1 MLFAAVDWSQAF
13 VYGLI
18 FGGIA
23 LVLSCIIYFIR
34 AMNAQGPEGKQFEN
48 SQSMYMGIMGLGIC
62 FVIGGLYFRS
72 TLTSTSGSNSSSLS
86 SYTEFVSSE
95 GRFKASFPGKPRE
108 KSQSVLGMKIKMF
121 TVEESDGTMG
131 VAYLDVPEKNLK
143 TSKQIEESLTN
154 ARNGML
160 KNVNAKLIKEDRI
173 TLSGKYPGREIR
185 AEVSSKNIE
194 MYSSIYL
201 VNGRAY
207 QVLIMGK
214 AHWLESDK
222 ARKFLNSFA
231 LR

>member
-1 MLFAAVDWSQAF
+1 MLFAAVDWSQVF

-18 FGGIA
+18 FGGIV
-23 LVLSCIIYFIR
+23 LVLSCVVYFIR
-34 AMNAQGPEGKQFEN
+34 TMNAPREESKQYEN
-48 SQSMYMGIMGLGIC
+48 SQSLYVGIMALGIC
-62 FVIGGLYFRS
+62 FVVGGLYFRS
-72 TLTSTSGSNSSSLS
+72 TLTSTSSNSSDLS
-86 SYTEFVSSE
+86 SYTEFVSTE

-214 AHWLESDK
+214 THWLESDK

>member
-1 MLFAAVDWSQAF
+1 MLFAAVNWSQAF

-18 FGGIA
+18 FGGIG
-23 LVLSCIIYFIR
+23 LVLSCVVYFIR
-34 AMNAQGPEGKQFEN
+34 AMNAPREESKQYEN
-48 SQSMYMGIMGLGIC
+48 SQSLYVGIMALGIC
-62 FVIGGLYFRS
+62 FVVGGLYFRS
-72 TLTSTSGSNSSSLS
+72 TLTSTSSNSSDLS
-86 SYTEFVSSE
+86 SYTEFVSTE

-214 AHWLESDK
+214 TNWLESDK